1 MSLFCFPCNFFT
13 LIVTIGPGE
22 VGVGGAGDGM
32 GGKSKH
38 NPWLSHPCL
47 GEAFHCG
54 EDHHA
59 DLRHFAFLISS

>member
-1 MSLFCFPCNFFT
+1 M
-13 LIVTIGPGE
+13 TIGPGE